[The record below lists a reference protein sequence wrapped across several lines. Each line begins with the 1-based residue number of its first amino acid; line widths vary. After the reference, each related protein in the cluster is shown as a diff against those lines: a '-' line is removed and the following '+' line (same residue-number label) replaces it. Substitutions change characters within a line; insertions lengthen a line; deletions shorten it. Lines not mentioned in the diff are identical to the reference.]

1 MWSSHKLWLGRIS
14 LIIPFS
20 LDRVL
25 RTLYSWTGFRG
36 LSEAGQGFVGTES
49 VWALRCCCHSLPLA
63 IRPLTNNPPTFS
75 QRPKLFLTSV
85 WFVIKLFLTSVWFV
99 IRLFL
104 TSYQICYQMSRLT
117 LHLGPWACPLDPK
130 SQGSQIGLV
139 FPSCIVLPLQSP
151 WGSHFSHPESLKV
164 IQTHFESF
172 FSQHWFITFWKF
184 SLYKVHY
191 NLKATFGQLHQ

>member
-36 LSEAGQGFVGTES
+36 LSVAGQGFVGTES
-49 VWALRCCCHSLPLA
+49 VWALRCCCCHSLPLA

-85 WFVIKLFLTSVWFV
+85 WFVIK
-99 IRLFL
+99 LFL

-151 WGSHFSHPESLKV
+151 WGSHFSHPEYLKV
-164 IQTHFESF
+164 IRSLFS
-172 FSQHWFITFWKF
+172 SQHC
-184 SLYKVHY
+184 SNVAMQQCS
-191 NLKATFGQLHQ
+191 NVAM